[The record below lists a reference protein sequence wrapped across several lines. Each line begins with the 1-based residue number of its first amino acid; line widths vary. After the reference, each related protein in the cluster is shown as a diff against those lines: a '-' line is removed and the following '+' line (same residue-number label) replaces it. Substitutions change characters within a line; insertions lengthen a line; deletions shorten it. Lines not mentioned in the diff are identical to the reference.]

1 MPFKKNKYSGLE
13 FDSNMIESI
22 LNKPVRPVNQAIPVS
37 LSRQSYDDVI
47 EARIG
52 AIFVDLV
59 DSTSFS
65 KELSPINAR
74 IFQAYVAE
82 VQSALEEC
90 ESITKDQGIRGDCV
104 YSIVDAS
111 GGDALWKL
119 MKAACR
125 IDSMMAELNESILK
139 ICPHKPGFNKHT
151 WKGLQAGIGLGVSN
165 GFVVKVG
172 AYGSANKDRIW
183 LGDAVVDACNLA
195 SRAGRKGN
203 ASVMVSEEFCVSW
216 PYKNTLLAPDLVR
229 EFRYSGDSYGVSF
242 DRFGMLLYL

>member
-1 MPFKKNKYSGLE
+1 
-13 FDSNMIESI
+13 MIESI
-22 LNKPVRPVNQAIPVS
+22 LNKRVRPVEQAIPVS

-111 GGDALWKL
+111 GSDALCKL

-139 ICPHKPGFNKHT
+139 ICPYKPGFNLDS
-151 WKGLQAGIGLGVSN
+151 WKGLQAGIGVGVSN
-165 GFVVKVG
+165 GLVVKVG
-172 AYGSANKDRIW
+172 AYGTPDKDRIW

-195 SRAGRKGN
+195 SRAGRNGN
-203 ASVMVSEEFCVSW
+203 ESVMVSEEFFVNW
-216 PYKNTLLAPDLVR
+216 PYKNTHLTPDLVG
-229 EFRYSGDSYGVSF
+229 EFRRSGDSYGVVF
-242 DRFGMLLYL
+242 DRYGMHFFL